1 MLNKRQ
7 RADIIARAADL
18 SIECKTFYEAKARLF
33 DYVRGY
39 CIMHADQHTFDEIYD
54 AVQKALNLA
63 YEARNDYYE
72 QEMY

>member
-1 MLNKRQ
+1 MLTKRQ
-7 RADIIARAADL
+7 RTDIIARAADL
-18 SIECKTFYEAKARLF
+18 SIESKSFYEAKSRLF

-54 AVQKALNLA
+54 TVQKALNLA

>member
-1 MLNKRQ
+1 MLTKRQ
-7 RADIIARAADL
+7 RSDIIARAADL
-18 SIECKTFYEAKARLF
+18 SIESRSFYEAKARLF

-39 CIMHADQHTFDEIYD
+39 CITHAEQHTFDEIYD
-54 AVQKALNLA
+54 TVQKALNLA